1 MDLNTVTSWVA
12 PARAPISPRSAT
24 ATRSWPAARG
34 CSASRRWACDGSSTC
49 TRSAGRR
56 SRARPI
62 SATCTLA
69 ELAGVSP
76 LARQCCE
83 ALRGSFKVWNVAT
96 VGGNLCCALPA
107 GPVAAYVAA
116 LDGVCTLWS
125 ADGVREVPALE
136 FITGPGETVL
146 RPGELLRSIRVGAEP
161 PRVAL
166 RQFSLTPIGRSAAL
180 LIGRADPFV
189 LTITGATPR
198 PVQVTSLDE
207 LDELE
212 YFDDVHGSPEWRR
225 QLVRVLARGD
235 RRGADVR
242 IDGVECDAA
251 PRPGQCL
258 RTYPARAGALRRQE
272 GL

>member
-1 MDLNTVTSWVA
+1 MTSWVA
-12 PARAPISPRSAT
+12 PSSRGDLAAFGDGDAFL
-24 ATRSWPAARG
+24 AGGSWLFSEPQVG
-34 CSASRRWACDGSSTC
+34 VRRLFDLHAFGWPSIEGST
-49 TRSAGRR
+49 
-56 SRARPI
+56 I

-69 ELAGVSP
+69 EFAGVSP

-96 VGGNLCCALPA
+96 VGGNMCCALPA
-107 GPVAAYVAA
+107 GPVVTYMAA

-198 PVQVTSLDE
+198 PAQVTSLDE
-207 LDELE
+207 LDGLE

-225 QLVRVLARGD
+225 QLVGVLG
-235 RRGADVR
+235 RRS
-242 IDGVECDAA
+242 
-251 PRPGQCL
+251 PRS
-258 RTYPARAGALRRQE
+258 
-272 GL
+272 